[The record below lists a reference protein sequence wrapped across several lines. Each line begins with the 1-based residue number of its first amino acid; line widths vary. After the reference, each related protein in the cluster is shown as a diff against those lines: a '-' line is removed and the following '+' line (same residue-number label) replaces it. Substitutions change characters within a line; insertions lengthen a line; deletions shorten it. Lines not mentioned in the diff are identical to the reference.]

1 MKAIK
6 RTHVMLMG
14 KQAIENLLRNEYLE
28 EAGTIEFLTTILREL
43 PSEIVGFTEEGECI
57 FEAKGDE

>member
-1 MKAIK
+1 
-6 RTHVMLMG
+6 MLMG
-14 KQAIENLLRNEYLE
+14 KQAIENLLQNKYLE